1 MKKDDWESQ
10 WEAMTIDELFELREM
25 MQDVLMERLKAKKA
39 EIERK
44 LQMLNQPSSK
54 GGPSKSGSD

>member
-25 MQDVLMERLKAKKA
+25 MQDVLMERLKARKA

-44 LQMLNQPSSK
+44 LQMLDQASRP
-54 GGPSKSGSD
+54 KSGS